1 MTLTQ
6 GNPPSDY
13 QSLGDIDPILGRI
26 AGIHGW
32 PDPYAWDDGGLTEG
46 NNFAAL
52 LLHITGQQISTAVAF
67 VLVERLRTVLGG
79 LPTPAGILSLGPDR
93 LRALGMSRA
102 KAAAMMSLG
111 QMQVA
116 GELDVDD
123 LDHLDDEQAVA
134 VLTRVRGVGRWT
146 AEMFL
151 VHQLRRADVLPAGDL
166 GIRRAVERAWGLP
179 TLPAIDDVR
188 ALARGWSPHRSH
200 AAALLW
206 ASLGPAPGGGAVGR
220 PHP

>member
-1 MTLTQ
+1 LV
-6 GNPPSDY
+6 DY
-13 QSLGDIDPILGRI
+13 RSLGAVDPVLGRL
-26 AGIHGW
+26 AVIHGW
-32 PDPYAWDDGGLTEG
+32 PDPFAWDDGGLTEG

-52 LLHITGQQISTAVAF
+52 LLHIAGQQLSTAVAF
-67 VLVERLRTVLGG
+67 IIVERLRTAVGG
-79 LPTPAGILSLGPDR
+79 CPTPWGILSLGPER

-111 QMQVA
+111 QMHVD

-134 VLTRVRGVGRWT
+134 ALTRVRGIGRWT

-151 VHQLRRADVLPAGDL
+151 IHQLRRADVLPAGDL
-166 GIRRAVERAWGLP
+166 GIRHAVERAWSLP
-179 TLPAIDDVR
+179 GLPAIEDVR
-188 ALARGWSPHRSH
+188 ALAQAWSPHRSH

-206 ASLGPAPGGGAVGR
+206 ASLR
-220 PHP
+220 PVTS